1 MFEHPVCEPVQRVDR
16 QIGKFRLQRE
26 LGRGSAATVYL
37 ATDTFCEHDIAL
49 KVFQPGSFD
58 AGRDSAAAQFL
69 KEASLAGRLS
79 HPHIASIFEATMN
92 PQQSYVAM
100 EYVPGGDLSQF
111 CRRDHLL
118 PVDDTLQI
126 GFKSCGA
133 LDYAHKQGV
142 VHRDL
147 KPANIMLV
155 AGTNIKVADF
165 GAALLRTARE
175 ADAVP
180 VGSPA
185 YVSPEQILGKDVGSA
200 SDQFSLGVVLYE
212 LLTGERPFKGDT
224 VAQVLR
230 QVACEEPRKPSELR
244 SEVAVSLDDIVLR
257 MLAKNPED
265 RYSSWAELAL
275 DIAKVGRM
283 SVYERGIADSDK
295 FTALRRVGILAGL
308 DDAEI
313 WELAHAG
320 DWSRRPSRS
329 TLVREDEPGET
340 LFFLG
345 AGQVKVTKNSRLLS
359 VLSAGEYFGE
369 MAYIK
374 AGTLPRQATIEAI
387 TEVTIAEFQPAQVKH
402 TSARC
407 QLALTEALL
416 HAMVDRLALANQRL
430 ATTA

>member
-1 MFEHPVCEPVQRVDR
+1 MFEHPVHEPVQRVDR

-37 ATDTFCEHDIAL
+37 ATDTFCVNDIAL
-49 KVFQPGSFD
+49 KLFQPGLFGE
-58 AGRDSAAAQFL
+58 GRDSAAEQFM

-79 HPHIASIFEATMN
+79 HPHITSIFEATVN
-92 PQQSYVAM
+92 PEQSYVAM

-111 CRRDHLL
+111 STPGRLL
-118 PVDDTLQI
+118 PPDDTLQI

-133 LDYAHKQGV
+133 LDYAHKQGI

-147 KPANIMLV
+147 KPANIMRV
-155 AGTNIKVADF
+155 AGSNIKVGDF
-165 GAALLRTARE
+165 GAALLRTAQ
-175 ADAVP
+175 ATDAVP

-185 YVSPEQILGKDVGSA
+185 YMSPEQIKRKELGPA

-212 LLTGERPFKGDT
+212 LLTGERPFKGES
-224 VAQVLR
+224 VPKVLR
-230 QVACEEPRKPSELR
+230 EISNAEPRKPSELR
-244 SEVAVSLDDIVLR
+244 SEVAPPLDDIVLR

-265 RYSSWAELAL
+265 RYPSWAELAL
-275 DIAKVGRM
+275 DIAKAGRL
-283 SVYERGIADSDK
+283 SVYARGIADSDK
-295 FTALRRVGILAGL
+295 FTALRGVAILAGL

-320 DWSRRPSRS
+320 EWSRRPARS
-329 TLVREDEPGET
+329 ALVREDEPGET

-345 AGQVKVTKNSRLLS
+345 NGQVKVTKNGRLLS

-374 AGTLPRQATIEAI
+374 AGEMPRQATVEAI
-387 TEVTIAEFQPAQVKH
+387 TDVTIAEFEPAHIKR

-407 QLALTEALL
+407 QLALTQALL

-430 ATTA
+430 AIAT